1 MHAKM
6 FAFVITT
13 CLMKIGLLTPTP
25 FRPPTLPPPV
35 DCERDQN
42 KLLSHWLHYPPDV
55 WCISWNDL
63 FAAGIKVIFCP
74 FHSRFYSLVLS
85 PQFPPRGIVI
95 LLSVLPLKT
104 FHLHWLIKN
113 PKGRKATLRRAI
125 FIKAF
130 MSDSTKRSSK
140 K

>member
-1 MHAKM
+1 M
-6 FAFVITT
+6 
-13 CLMKIGLLTPTP
+13 LRNLLLT
-25 FRPPTLPPPV
+25 
-35 DCERDQN
+35 RDF
-42 KLLSHWLHYPPDV
+42 V
-55 WCISWNDL
+55 WCISWNVIL
-63 FAAGIKVIFCP
+63 ASRIKVISGP

-85 PQFPPRGIVI
+85 PQFSPRGIVT
-95 LLSVLPLKT
+95 LLSVLPLKP
-104 FHLHWLIKN
+104 FHLHWLIKT